1 MIAGHATRMELYGSL
16 LLVVIVVSLMC
27 ERMAI
32 DRVLINT
39 LLKDRS
45 KPAIIHNNQH
55 VIIESENDRI
65 VRQIAKQRGWIE
77 DVKGNG
83 NGNGN
88 ADAMGNGSNKPAAG
102 GNEP

>member
-39 LLKDRS
+39 LIKDRS
-45 KPAIIHNNQH
+45 KPAIIQENHNYQH
-55 VIIESENDRI
+55 VTIESETDRI
-65 VRQIAKQRGWIE
+65 AREIAKQRGWIE
-77 DVKGNG
+77 DVTDNVGN
-83 NGNGN
+83 
-88 ADAMGNGSNKPAAG
+88 
-102 GNEP
+102 NEP